1 MNFLRY
7 MSYFMVTFFLVAGL
21 YCIFSENLVEW
32 LPGWRKYVMGAV
44 LIAYGIARGSRIRNQ
59 MTQKQ

>member
-7 MSYFMVTFFLVAGL
+7 MSYFMVVMFFMAGL
-21 YCIFSENLVEW
+21 YCLFSESISEW

-44 LIAYGIARGSRIRNQ
+44 LIAYGVARGARLR
-59 MTQKQ
+59 KQITPMP